1 MCFGFD
7 GASELNKSLEGKKNL
22 NRRNFLRGALAA
34 GAGASLAVAGASSAM
49 AAPGG
54 GPGHGPRPGPGGKPG
69 KPGKGRKVPA
79 GLISIQLYTL
89 RSIMRGDGVNA
100 TFEALADYGYTK
112 VELAG
117 LYGRTPQELRD
128 YLDDLG
134 ISPTSSHDGISG
146 SPAAL
151 QAKIAGAV
159 TLGQTYMNVPYL
171 RSSVADDWRRW
182 ADQMNS
188 EAAVAAES
196 GIKYGYHN
204 HAHEF
209 TTDLGGGLTPW
220 EVFTSRLDP
229 KLVHLEVD
237 LYWAVTGGWGV
248 GAADPVQF
256 AIDVIREAPQQTLEY
271 HVKDRDSAG
280 GFADLGTGEIDFAR
294 IFDAHPVKLY
304 AVENDQPDVTPLQTA
319 EVGYNYLRELR
330 F

>member
-7 GASELNKSLEGKKNL
+7 GAGELNKSLDGKKNL

-34 GAGASLAVAGASSAM
+34 GAGAGLAVAGASSAT
-49 AAPGG
+49 AVPVGKL
-54 GPGHGPRPGPGGKPG
+54 GKPG
-69 KPGKGRKVPA
+69 LGAMPGKGSKVPP
-79 GLISIQLYTL
+79 GLISIQMYTL
-89 RSIMRGDGVNA
+89 RTIMSGAGVDA
-100 TFEALADYGYTK
+100 TFAALSDYGYTK

-117 LYGRTPQELRD
+117 LYGRTPEAMRAF
-128 YLDDLG
+128 LDELG
-134 ISPTSSHDGISG
+134 ITPSSSHDGISG

-171 RSSVADDWRRW
+171 ASSVADDWRLW
-182 ADQMNS
+182 ADQMNA
-188 EAAVAAES
+188 EASVAQAA

-220 EVFTSRLDP
+220 DIFTTRLDP
-229 KLVHLEVD
+229 ELVHLEVD
-237 LYWAVTGGWGV
+237 LYWAVTGGVGV

-256 AIDVIREAPQQTLEY
+256 AIDVIRDAPQQVLEY
-271 HVKDRDSAG
+271 HVKDRDTAG
-280 GFADLGTGEIDFAR
+280 GFADLGTGTIDFAR

-304 AVENDQPDVTPLQTA
+304 AVENDQPDVTPLQSA
-319 EVGYNYLRELR
+319 EVGYNYLRNVR